1 MTTITD
7 LSRTMDG
14 WLRWMRLRR
23 AATWAVRGL
32 AAGLA
37 LAFIAA
43 LVGMFESLLLRAE
56 FLILVAALALLL
68 PPLAGLVAWL
78 WPIHPLKA
86 ARYFDRV
93 FGLNERVSTAL
104 ELNLAKD
111 PKSLQQT
118 FRVSDDLVQQQLD
131 DALHAAR
138 AVNARQ
144 SLPLRL
150 PLRDGLLA
158 LIFIVL
164 LGLAWFKGDDLFQA
178 AQQTRIVQ
186 QAEAEQ
192 AQKIEQILSQIQK
205 NDALSEDQKQAL
217 SKPLEQALSELKN
230 NPSQEGAVSTLTSA
244 GEKLQ
249 ALSDPKAQEMSQAL
263 KDAGSQAAAQDGT
276 PLQSA
281 GQKLAQG
288 DTVGAASD
296 LANMDVSK
304 LSNAEKQQLAD
315 QLNAMADSVAATDP
329 QLANDLKA
337 AADALQNG
345 DTAQAQQALDQ
356 AAQAM
361 SQAGQQQ
368 AMSQAA
374 NQAAQQMQQ
383 GAGQMLAT
391 GGGQQQ
397 ANQPGQSGQQ
407 GQTGQGQPGSS
418 NQPGQMPG
426 TSGSGQGQSQSSNG
440 AGQQSGVSPIPQSNG
455 PGDGGETTY
464 EQIYAPNLLGG
475 KDGTTVTLPSSGNPD
490 GETVGQGPTTPG
502 DPGQSLVPYEQVY
515 SQYDQSNHQAI
526 ENGSIPFEFL
536 DTIRNYFDSL
546 KP

>member
-1 MTTITD
+1 MTTFSD

-14 WLRWMRLRR
+14 WLRWMRVRR
-23 AATWAVRGL
+23 AVTWAVRGL
-32 AAGLA
+32 AAALA
-37 LAFIAA
+37 LAFVAA
-43 LVGMFESLLLRAE
+43 LVGMVEARLLRME
-56 FLILVAALALLL
+56 FLTLVAALALLL
-68 PPLAGLVAWL
+68 PPLTALVAWL

-104 ELNLAKD
+104 ELNSAKD
-111 PKSLQQT
+111 PKGLLKT
-118 FRVSDDLVQQQLD
+118 FRVSDELVQQQLD
-131 DALHAAR
+131 DAFRAAR
-138 AVNARQ
+138 AVKARQ

-164 LGLAWFKGDDLFQA
+164 LALAWFKGDDLFQA
-178 AQQTRIVQ
+178 AQQTHAVQ

-192 AQKIEQILSQIQK
+192 VQKIEQILSQIQK
-205 NDALSEDQKQAL
+205 NDALSEEQKQAL
-217 SKPLEQALSELKN
+217 SEPLEQALSELKN
-230 NPSQEGAVSTLTSA
+230 NPSQEGAVSTLTST
-244 GEKLQ
+244 GEKLE

-263 KDAGSQAAAQDGT
+263 KEAGSQAATQEDS

-296 LANMDVSK
+296 LANIDVSQ
-304 LSNAEKQQLAD
+304 LSDTQKQQLAD
-315 QLNAMADSVAATDP
+315 QLNTMADSLAASNP
-329 QLANDLKA
+329 QLANDLQA
-337 AADALQNG
+337 AADALQSG
-345 DTAQAQQALDQ
+345 DTAQAQQALNQ
-356 AAQAM
+356 AAQTM
-361 SQAGQQQ
+361 SQTGQQQ

-374 NQAAQQMQQ
+374 NGAAQQMQQ
-383 GAGQMLAT
+383 GAGQMLAA

-407 GQTGQGQPGSS
+407 GQGQSGSS

-426 TSGSGQGQSQSSNG
+426 TGSGSGQGQSQGSNG
-440 AGQQSGVSPIPQSNG
+440 TGQQSGSSPIPQSNG
-455 PGDGGETTY
+455 PGDGGESAY
-464 EQIYAPNLLGG
+464 EQIYAPELLGG
-475 KDGTTVTLPSSGNPD
+475 KDGENVTLPQSGGQD

-526 ENGSIPFEFL
+526 ESGTIPFEFL